1 MAASST
7 VSAAVSGS
15 WTAVGHTCIGTSVT
29 SEPAASLTSL
39 AASLASQETAAEEP
53 TTVDLSLL
61 QQQQQLAERLKQMEA
76 MLEAQRRAQALEKVR
91 MDLRIATVSVLFL
104 LPFLY
109 ALHIASIP
117 FRVSTSLKPAQQ
129 LNRSLIFGIESSV
142 QLYHLSK

>member
-1 MAASST
+1 
-7 VSAAVSGS
+7 
-15 WTAVGHTCIGTSVT
+15 
-29 SEPAASLTSL
+29 
-39 AASLASQETAAEEP
+39 
-53 TTVDLSLL
+53 
-61 QQQQQLAERLKQMEA
+61 MEA

-129 LNRSLIFGIESSV
+129 LNRSLSRRSIISLTHFAQKQNQMRE
-142 QLYHLSK
+142 L